1 MAAGRKNA
9 RKADVESKAAAAKAP
24 EDTKTTEKA
33 VDKGDEKPEADAAA
47 DVAPAGDVEMDDH
60 SKPEPKKTA
69 KKAAAKKTQAKA
81 KPGRQKVV
89 NWFKFYYPWFKTQ
102 F

>member
-9 RKADVESKAAAAKAP
+9 RKADVESKAAATKAP
-24 EDTKTTEKA
+24 EETKTTDTTVAK
-33 VDKGDEKPEADAAA
+33 VDDQPEA

-69 KKAAAKKTQAKA
+69 KKATPKKTQAKA
-81 KPGRQKVV
+81 KAG
-89 NWFKFYYPWFKTQ
+89 N
-102 F
+102 